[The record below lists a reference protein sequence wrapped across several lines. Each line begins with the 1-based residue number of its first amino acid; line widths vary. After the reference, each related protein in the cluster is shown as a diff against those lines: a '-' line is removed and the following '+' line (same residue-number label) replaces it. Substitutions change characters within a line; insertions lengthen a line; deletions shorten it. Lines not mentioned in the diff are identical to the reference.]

1 MAADVS
7 PKAFLLAL
15 CLAGCAATPT
25 GTIDAFAGRSANNSF
40 EVFHRSLA
48 SDGLVLPV
56 VHDPQTSP
64 ASCGANALAS
74 VMNYWLG
81 AGTVQG
87 AVLYQTSPP
96 ADPSSGYSLAELMS
110 LAQQR
115 GLLVGAVRLG
125 RAEIIRELENG
136 RPVLVP
142 VRAPAIYVEPRALP
156 GENAPVLGAAE
167 NAFISRVGRVSEM
180 TRLALVS
187 HYLVVV
193 GYDSDRFV
201 VVEPVRGYR
210 TISFAR
216 LERYRQP
223 YQDAALVF
231 SATHPPPTART
242 AQN

>member
-1 MAADVS
+1 MATDVS
-7 PKAFLLAL
+7 PKALLLAL

-25 GTIDAFAGRSANNSF
+25 RTIDAFAQQSANNSF
-40 EVFHRSLA
+40 EVLHRSFT

-87 AVLYQTSPP
+87 AILYQTSPP
-96 ADPSSGYSLAELMS
+96 ADPGKGYSLTELMA

-115 GLLVGAVRLG
+115 GLLVSAVHMG
-125 RAEIIRELENG
+125 RADMIRELESG

-142 VRAPAIYVEPRALP
+142 VRAPAIYVEQHALP
-156 GENAPVLGAAE
+156 GENAPIIGVAE
-167 NAFISRVGRVSEM
+167 NAFINRVGQVSEM

-193 GYDSDRFV
+193 GYNSHRFV

-216 LERYRQP
+216 LERYRRSF
-223 YQDAALVF
+223 QDAALVF
-231 SATHPPPTART
+231 SASHPPPTART